1 MLAYNEIY
9 QQAIDHWPLKHQIDK
24 MVEEMSELT
33 TELMRLQDGRT
44 APDKIITEIADVQI
58 LSEQLALA
66 FGSEKVEVEK
76 RRKLVRL
83 LQTIQ
88 NEKDK
93 QSK

>member
-9 QQAIDHWPLKHQIDK
+9 QQAIDYWPLKHQIDK
-24 MVEEMSELT
+24 MVEEMSELA

-44 APDKIITEIADVQI
+44 TPDKIITEIADVQI

-66 FGSEKVEVEK
+66 FGSEKVEDEK
-76 RRKLVRL
+76 RCKLVRL

-88 NEKDK
+88 NEKDR

>member
-1 MLAYNEIY
+1 
-9 QQAIDHWPLKHQIDK
+9 
-24 MVEEMSELT
+24 MSELA

-44 APDKIITEIADVQI
+44 TPDKIITEIADVQI

-66 FGSEKVEVEK
+66 FGSEKVEDEK

-88 NEKDK
+88 NEKDR